1 MKDLFRLG
9 AALLLSTGVAWSK
22 PTPTGHYKDRP
33 VYWLSMAQVQAL
45 ADSVPP
51 PPAAGSPADQADV
64 AMVEKDD
71 KICSPDAKA
80 EAKRDE
86 HFSTALFQPVLG
98 PKFDAAH
105 APKVYEFCKEVGDDS
120 SAVDGIAKNKWKRL
134 RPYQAHKEIIALF
147 PVEGMSYPSGHA
159 TAAYLFAAVL
169 SQLYPARQP
178 ALMHQAALIA
188 QSRVDAGVH
197 YPTDIEEGQKLGLA
211 IAQALL
217 ANPDFQK
224 SLAEAKAAATTP

>member
-51 PPAAGSPADQADV
+51 PPAA
-64 AMVEKDD
+64 
-71 KICSPDAKA
+71 CSPDAKA

-105 APKVYEFCKEVGDDS
+105 APKVYDFCKEVGDDS

-217 ANPDFQK
+217 ANPEFQK
-224 SLAEAKAAATTP
+224 SLAEAKAAATAP